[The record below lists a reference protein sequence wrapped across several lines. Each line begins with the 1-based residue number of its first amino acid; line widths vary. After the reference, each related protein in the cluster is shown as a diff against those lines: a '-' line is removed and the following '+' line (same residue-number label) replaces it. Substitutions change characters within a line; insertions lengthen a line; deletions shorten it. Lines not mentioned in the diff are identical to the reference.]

1 MRITVIT
8 GLSGSGKSTAVHA
21 FEDRGHF
28 CVDNLPV
35 TMIPALAEAV
45 GGAERVVERLV
56 LCIDAREWHYLA
68 DYTQVVAKM
77 SAAGHLFE
85 VFYLESRDDVL
96 IRRFSQTRRRHPLAE
111 GDIIQGLEQEKL
123 LLAGLRQQ
131 ATHVIDTSDIT
142 IHELKQVL
150 YNLMDAN
157 PAQSNLAVTLLSF
170 GYKYGV
176 PLDADLMFDMRFLPN
191 PYFVP
196 ELKDHNGQE
205 ELVSDYVFS
214 SADATTLRSKLE
226 DFAAFLLPRF
236 EAEGKTYLTI
246 AIGCTGGKHRSV
258 AMVCAL
264 SHYIRETMP
273 RFRVFLRHRD
283 LGKE

>member
-35 TMIPALAEAV
+35 TMIPALTEAV
-45 GGAERVVERLV
+45 GGADRAVERIV
-56 LCIDAREWHYLA
+56 LCIDAREWHFLA
-68 DYTQVVAKM
+68 DYTQVVEKMRAK
-77 SAAGHLFE
+77 GHVFE

-111 GDIIQGLEQEKL
+111 GDIIAGLEQEKQ

-157 PAQSNLAVTLLSF
+157 PSQSNLAVTLLSF
-170 GYKYGV
+170 GYKFGV
-176 PLDADLMFDMRFLPN
+176 PLDADLVFDMRFLPN

-196 ELKDHNGQE
+196 ELKARTGRE
-205 ELVSDYVFS
+205 EAVSDYVFS
-214 SADATTLRSKLE
+214 TDDARQMRSKLE
-226 DFAAFLLPRF
+226 EFAGFLLPRF

-258 AMVCAL
+258 AMACAL
-264 SHYIRETMP
+264 NDYIKETLP